1 MKKTIIVFIVLLF
14 SMNVSSAP
22 VNGWDKTK
30 WGMPVTEVKNLY
42 ADSGIKEADRNDQ
55 ILVIESMKINGRNYS
70 ATFIFRSGK
79 LSEVSLVM
87 KEAMAEDYQEAVNLI
102 SKKYGKTANSD
113 KMTTV
118 WSFPKTVI
126 TCKYSDFL
134 GKGMLIITFSSQGN
148 PGM

>member
-1 MKKTIIVFIVLLF
+1 MKKTIIVFTVLLF
-14 SMNVSSAP
+14 SMNLFSAP
-22 VNGWDKTK
+22 VNGWDKTR

-42 ADSGIKEADRNDQ
+42 ADSGIKESDRNDQ
-55 ILVIESMKINGRNYS
+55 ILVIESIKINNRNYS

-134 GKGMLIITFSSQGN
+134 GKGMLIITFSSLGN
-148 PGM
+148 PGL